1 MYERFYDLRER
12 PFGLTSNLRYL
23 LMTPKHQE
31 ALCNLEYGIASRTGI
46 TLMVGE
52 AGTGKTTLI
61 RKVLAPYM
69 QHPAVNRARWVYLNN
84 PTLSQ
89 QEFLEFL
96 AHGFQLGAD
105 AAGSKPRFLRAL
117 ERVLAECRENGIVT
131 ALVIDEA
138 QSLSHELLEEVRLLA
153 NFESDTEK
161 LLAVMLAGQ
170 PVLASRLNEPQL
182 GQLKQRIALRC
193 VLPALDLRETAIF
206 IAHRISLSGG
216 NPARVFSRDA
226 VLAIYEHSGGIP
238 RTINVICDNALLSG
252 FAAGSQ
258 PVGPEIV
265 LEVCRDFDLQAQV
278 GFNGSASPRP
288 CSEFGTERVTSGARS
303 NGARLRGLGFGMS
316 TARRQPP
323 LSDGAAIR
331 Q

>member
-1 MYERFYDLRER
+1 
-12 PFGLTSNLRYL
+12 
-23 LMTPKHQE
+23 MTPKHQE
-31 ALCNLEYGIASRTGI
+31 ALCNLEYGISSRTGI

-69 QHPAVNRARWVYLNN
+69 QHPEFNRARWVYLNN

-96 AHGFQLGAD
+96 AHGFQLGED

-117 ERVLAECRENGIVT
+117 ERVLAECLENGIVT

-153 NFESDTEK
+153 NFESETEK
-161 LLAVMLAGQ
+161 LLAVILAGQ
-170 PVLASRLNEPQL
+170 PALANRLNEPQL

-193 VLPALDLRETAIF
+193 VLPALDLCETAIF
-206 IAHRISLSGG
+206 IAHRISLAGG

-226 VLAIYEHSGGIP
+226 VLAIYEHSFGIP

-252 FAAGSQ
+252 FAAGAQ

-265 LEVCRDFDLQAQV
+265 LEVCRDFDLQAQAV
-278 GFNGSASPRP
+278 INDRASPRP
-288 CSEFGTERVTSGARS
+288 RPEIGTEQVASGTRSSVARV
-303 NGARLRGLGFGMS
+303 RGVGFDV
-316 TARRQPP
+316 AAVRRHPP
-323 LSDGAAIR
+323 SAEGAAIR
-331 Q
+331 R